1 MSDGNNKNN
10 GRRYIVMDIVFYGSS
25 LNYDQGAGNYQE
37 LKKITKWD
45 GKQYILVSRY
55 ALRYSILHWANKLF
69 PNEWKLASGG
79 KNGVLIAEEGGVARL
94 KTPEEAGKE
103 DKEKEYFTKIF
114 ENYPEFDLFG
124 FMIAPKKQGEQGPK
138 KQGEQGPKKQG
149 EQGISI
155 TRTSPVKISHAISLT
170 PYTYDSHFTANLDL
184 MRRASSGPGAGS
196 NPVNVEEKK
205 DFYVYNV
212 VIDVDRI
219 GKYTKEER
227 GNDNIGDIDVTDDKR
242 NNRRNNRRNDRRNN
256 RIIQLIET
264 IFNLK
269 REIKGRMEDLS
280 PWLVICG
287 LYNDGKYETY
297 LDKIELAKS
306 HVYKVI
312 IKEKETKDKEGR
324 IIKEIE
330 HETVEKD
337 APKFK
342 IDIDSNLPKEATKEQ
357 IIKKIR
363 EFLGNSS
370 NKKSNT
376 SSENKPQYPMILVY
390 KRQFIQTEP
399 TFQILKT

>member
-1 MSDGNNKNN
+1 MSNGNNQNT
-10 GRRYIVMDIVFYGSS
+10 GRRYIVMDIVFYGGS

-79 KNGVLIAEEGGVARL
+79 ENGVLIAEEGGVARL
-94 KTPEEAGKE
+94 KIPEEANKNYN
-103 DKEKEYFTKIF
+103 EYFKEIF

-124 FMIAPKKQGEQGPK
+124 FMIAPKNE
-138 KQGEQGPKKQG
+138 
-149 EQGISI
+149 GISI

-170 PYTYDSHFTANLDL
+170 PYSYDSHFTANLDL
-184 MRRASSGPGAGS
+184 MRRAAGPGAGS

-219 GKYTKEER
+219 GKYTKEEH

-242 NNRRNNRRNDRRNN
+242 NNRRNN

-337 APKFK
+337 APKFI
-342 IDIDSNLPKEATKEQ
+342 IDIDSNLPKETTKEQ
-357 IIKKIR
+357 IIKKIQ
-363 EFLGNSS
+363 EFLGNSP

-390 KRQFIQTEP
+390 KRKFIQTEP

>member
-1 MSDGNNKNN
+1 MSESNNQNT
-10 GRRYIVMDIVFYGSS
+10 GRRYIVMDIVFYGNS
-25 LNYDQGAGNYQE
+25 LNYDQGPGNYQE

-45 GKQYILVSRY
+45 GKQYVLVSRY
-55 ALRYSILHWANKLF
+55 ALRYSILHWANKMF
-69 PNEWKLASGG
+69 PNEWKLAGR
-79 KNGVLIAEEGGVARL
+79 NELEAEKKGDVVHPKADIVRN
-94 KTPEEAGKE
+94 KTILN
-103 DKEKEYFTKIF
+103 F
-114 ENYPEFDLFG
+114 PEFDLFG
-124 FMIAPKKQGEQGPK
+124 FMVAEKKNKKSKKSKEGEEESESSDKGK
-138 KQGEQGPKKQG
+138 VTF
-149 EQGISI
+149 
-155 TRTSPVKISHAISLT
+155 TRVSPVKISHAVSLT
-170 PYTYDSHFTANLDL
+170 PYNYDSHFTANLDL
-184 MRRASSGPGAGS
+184 MRRAKGPGAGS

-219 GKYTKEER
+219 GKYTKEEQPE
-227 GNDNIGDIDVTDDKR
+227 NNNIGDIDVSNKR
-242 NNRRNNRRNDRRNN
+242 ND

-264 IFNLK
+264 LFNLK

-312 IKEKETKDKEGR
+312 TKEKETKDSEGKT
-324 IIKEIE
+324 IKEIE

-337 APKFK
+337 APKFV
-342 IDIDSNLPKEATKEQ
+342 IDIDCNLPKEATKDK
-357 IIKKIR
+357 IIEKIQ
-363 EFLGNSS
+363 EFLGNFP

-390 KRQFIQTEP
+390 KRQFIQTQP
-399 TFQILKT
+399 TF